1 MIQAL
6 DIITRAGFHMSEHD
20 SQGRIPAK
28 THNVSCNDCS
38 LNPIC
43 LPVAVKAQELDELD
57 SIIKRGRPLRKGE
70 HLFRASDPF
79 KSIYAVRSGT
89 VKTYSVTE
97 DGEEQVTGF
106 YLPGEIL
113 GIDGIG
119 SNVHTNSAK
128 SLETAAV
135 CEIPF
140 DQMEKI
146 ASTIP
151 SLQHHFFKLMSR
163 EIQADQQLIML
174 LSKKS
179 AEERI
184 GSLLLSISARHAKR
198 GLSATSFRLPMS
210 RNDIG
215 NFLGLAVETVS
226 RVFTRLQK
234 QGIIAVEGKEVE
246 ILNNEGLCHLANGVS
261 ENDKQLA

>member
-1 MIQAL
+1 
-6 DIITRAGFHMSEHD
+6 MSANE
-20 SQGRIPAK
+20 SRIPSRAA
-28 THNVSCNDCS
+28 NVSCNDCS

-43 LPVAVKAQELDELD
+43 LPVAVKSQELDSLD
-57 SIIKRGRPLRKGE
+57 RIIKRSKPLKKGE
-70 HLFRASDPF
+70 HLFRASDDF
-79 KSIYAVRSGT
+79 RSIYAVRSGT
-89 VKTYSVTE
+89 IKTYSVTE

-119 SNVHTNSAK
+119 TNAHSNSAK
-128 SLETAAV
+128 ALEAAAV

-140 DQMEKI
+140 DKLEEL
-146 ASTIP
+146 STSIP
-151 SLQHHFFKLMSR
+151 SLQHHFFKLMSQ

-184 GSLLLSISARHAKR
+184 ASLLMSISARHQRR
-198 GLSATSFRLPMS
+198 GLSPVSFRLPMS

-234 QGIIAVEGKEVE
+234 QGVIAVEGKEIE
-246 ILNNEGLCHLANGVS
+246 ICDPKELCHLSNGMAP
-261 ENDKQLA
+261 QRAQFA

>member
-1 MIQAL
+1 MSL
-6 DIITRAGFHMSEHD
+6 EPDCKNRVPTR
-20 SQGRIPAK
+20 
-28 THNVSCNDCS
+28 TLNVSCTDCS

-43 LPVAVKAQELDELD
+43 LPVAVKEKELDELD
-57 SIIKRGRPLRKGE
+57 SIIKRSRPMKKGE

-79 KSIYAVRSGT
+79 ASIFAVRSGT
-89 VKTYSVTE
+89 IKTYSVTE

-106 YLPGEIL
+106 YLPGEVL
-113 GIDGIG
+113 GIDGI
-119 SNVHTNSAK
+119 STNFHSNSAK
-128 SLETAAV
+128 ALETAAV

-140 DQMEKI
+140 DKLEFLSAKI
-146 ASTIP
+146 PT
-151 SLQHHFFKLMSR
+151 LQRHFFQLMSR

-184 GSLLLSISARHAKR
+184 AALLLSISSRHGKR
-198 GLSATSFRLPMS
+198 GLSPSRFRLPMS

-234 QGIIAVEGKEVE
+234 QEIIFVDGKEVE
-246 ILNNEGLCHLANGVS
+246 ILNMHELCHMSNGMDD
-261 ENDKQLA
+261 ENLKTA

>member
-1 MIQAL
+1 
-6 DIITRAGFHMSEHD
+6 MSDTD
-20 SQGRIPAK
+20 SRIPSRAA
-28 THNVSCNDCS
+28 NVSCNDCS

-43 LPVAVKAQELDELD
+43 LPVAVKSQELDSLD
-57 SIIKRGRPLRKGE
+57 KIIKRSKPLKKGE
-70 HLFRASDPF
+70 HLFRASDDF
-79 KSIYAVRSGT
+79 RSIYAVRSGT
-89 VKTYSVTE
+89 IKTYSVTE

-119 SNVHTNSAK
+119 TNAHSNSAK
-128 SLETAAV
+128 ALEAAAV

-140 DQMEKI
+140 DKLEELSS
-146 ASTIP
+146 AIP
-151 SLQHHFFKLMSR
+151 SLQHHFFKLMSQ

-184 GSLLLSISARHAKR
+184 ASLLMSISARHQKR
-198 GLSATSFRLPMS
+198 GLSPVSFRLPMS

-234 QGIIAVEGKEVE
+234 QGVISVEGKEIE
-246 ILNNEGLCHLANGVS
+246 ISDHKQLCHLSNGMTS
-261 ENDKQLA
+261 EEAQSA

>member
-1 MIQAL
+1 MSNASDQSNRVPA
-6 DIITRAGFHMSEHD
+6 RA
-20 SQGRIPAK
+20 I
-28 THNVSCNDCS
+28 NVSCSDCS

-43 LPVAVKAQELDELD
+43 LPVAVNAKELDELD
-57 SIIKRGRPLRKGE
+57 EIIKRSRPLKKGE

-79 KSIYAVRSGT
+79 SSIFAVRSGT
-89 VKTYSVTE
+89 IKTYSVSE

-106 YLPGEIL
+106 YLPGEVL
-113 GIDGIG
+113 GVDGI
-119 SNVHTNSAK
+119 STNQHSNSAK
-128 SLETAAV
+128 ALETAAV

-140 DQMEKI
+140 DKLEVLSAK
-146 ASTIP
+146 IP
-151 SLQHHFFKLMSR
+151 SLQRHFFQLMSR

-184 GSLLLSISARHAKR
+184 ASLLLSISTRHAKR
-198 GLSATSFRLPMS
+198 GLSASGFRLPMS

-234 QGIIAVEGKEVE
+234 QGIILVDGKEIEVLQMRE
-246 ILNNEGLCHLANGVS
+246 LCHMANAIEDNAAS
-261 ENDKQLA
+261 A

>member
-1 MIQAL
+1 MT
-6 DIITRAGFHMSEHD
+6 DTD
-20 SQGRIPAK
+20 SLQRIPARQS
-28 THNVSCNDCS
+28 NVSCGDCS
-38 LNPIC
+38 LSPIC
-43 LPVAVKAQELDELD
+43 LPVAVKEKDIDRLDD
-57 SIIKRGRPLRKGE
+57 MIRRSKPLKKGE

-79 KSIYAVRSGT
+79 RSIYAVRSGT
-89 VKTYSVTE
+89 IKTYSVTE
-97 DGEEQVTGF
+97 EGEEQVTGF

-119 SNVHTNSAK
+119 TNTHTNSAK
-128 SLETAAV
+128 ALETAAI

-140 DQMEKI
+140 DQLETM
-146 ASTIP
+146 AAAIP
-151 SLQHHFFKLMSR
+151 TLQHHFFKVMSQ

-179 AEERI
+179 ADERI
-184 GSLLLSISARHAKR
+184 GALLLSLSLRHSKR
-198 GLSATSFRLPMS
+198 GLSAAQFRLPMS

-234 QGIIAVEGKEVE
+234 QAVVAVEGKDIH
-246 ILNNEGLCHLANGVS
+246 ILSMDKLCAIANG
-261 ENDKQLA
+261 LADQSAKTA

>member
-1 MIQAL
+1 MSL
-6 DIITRAGFHMSEHD
+6 EPDCKNRVPTR
-20 SQGRIPAK
+20 
-28 THNVSCNDCS
+28 TLNVSCTDCS

-43 LPVAVKAQELDELD
+43 LPVAVKEKELDELD
-57 SIIKRGRPLRKGE
+57 GIIKRSRPMKKGE

-79 KSIYAVRSGT
+79 ASIYAVRSGT
-89 VKTYSVTE
+89 IKTYSVTE

-106 YLPGEIL
+106 YLPGEVL
-113 GIDGIG
+113 GIDGI
-119 SNVHTNSAK
+119 STNVHSNSAK
-128 SLETAAV
+128 ALETAAV

-140 DQMEKI
+140 DKLELLSAKI
-146 ASTIP
+146 PT
-151 SLQHHFFKLMSR
+151 LQRHFFQLMSR

-184 GSLLLSISARHAKR
+184 AALLLSISSRHGKR
-198 GLSATSFRLPMS
+198 GLSPSRFRLPMS

-234 QGIIAVEGKEVE
+234 QEIILVDGKEVE
-246 ILNNEGLCHLANGVS
+246 ILNMHELCHMSNGMDD
-261 ENDKQLA
+261 ENLKTA

>member
-1 MIQAL
+1 MSS
-6 DIITRAGFHMSEHD
+6 DTECKNRVPTR
-20 SQGRIPAK
+20 
-28 THNVSCNDCS
+28 TLNVSCTDCS

-43 LPVAVKAQELDELD
+43 LPVAVKEKELDELD
-57 SIIKRGRPLRKGE
+57 SIIKRSRPMKKGE

-79 KSIYAVRSGT
+79 ASIYAVRSGT
-89 VKTYSVTE
+89 IKTYSVTE

-106 YLPGEIL
+106 YLPGEVL
-113 GIDGIG
+113 GIDGI
-119 SNVHTNSAK
+119 STNFHSNSAK
-128 SLETAAV
+128 ALETAAV

-140 DQMEKI
+140 EKLELLS
-146 ASTIP
+146 AKIP
-151 SLQHHFFKLMSR
+151 TLQRHFFQLMSR

-184 GSLLLSISARHAKR
+184 ASLLLSISTRHAKR
-198 GLSATSFRLPMS
+198 GLSANRFRLPMS

-234 QGIIAVEGKEVE
+234 QDVIYVDGKEVE
-246 ILNNEGLCHLANGVS
+246 ILNMQSLCHMSNGM
-261 ENDKQLA
+261 DDDDLKTA

>member
-1 MIQAL
+1 MSL
-6 DIITRAGFHMSEHD
+6 DHDTKQRVPTRS
-20 SQGRIPAK
+20 I
-28 THNVSCNDCS
+28 NVSCTDCS

-43 LPVAVKAQELDELD
+43 LPVAVDNKQLDELD
-57 SIIKRGRPLRKGE
+57 RIIKRSKPMKKGE

-79 KSIYAVRSGT
+79 ASIYAVRSGT
-89 VKTYSVTE
+89 IKTYSVTE

-106 YLPGEIL
+106 YLPGEVL
-113 GIDGIG
+113 GIDGINT
-119 SNVHTNSAK
+119 NVHSNSAK
-128 SLETAAV
+128 ALETAAV

-140 DQMEKI
+140 DKLEVLSAQ
-146 ASTIP
+146 IP
-151 SLQHHFFKLMSR
+151 SLQRHFFQLMSR

-184 GSLLLSISARHAKR
+184 ASLLLSISARHTKR
-198 GLSATSFRLPMS
+198 GLSASGFRLPMS

-234 QGIIAVEGKEVE
+234 QGVIHVDGKEVE
-246 ILNNEGLCHLANGVS
+246 VLDMQGLCHMSNGM
-261 ENDKQLA
+261 ENKARTA

>member
-1 MIQAL
+1 MSSETDCKSRL
-6 DIITRAGFHMSEHD
+6 TTRN
-20 SQGRIPAK
+20 I
-28 THNVSCNDCS
+28 NVSCTDCS

-43 LPVAVKAQELDELD
+43 LPMAVRDQDLDELD
-57 SIIKRGRPLRKGE
+57 SIIKRSRPLKKGE

-79 KSIYAVRSGT
+79 TSIYAVRSGT
-89 VKTYSVTE
+89 IKTYSVTE

-106 YLPGEIL
+106 YLPGEVL
-113 GIDGIG
+113 GIDGISTNFH
-119 SNVHTNSAK
+119 SNSGKA
-128 SLETAAV
+128 LETAAV

-140 DQMEKI
+140 EKLEVLS
-146 ASTIP
+146 AKMPT
-151 SLQHHFFKLMSR
+151 LQRHFFQLMSR

-184 GSLLLSISARHAKR
+184 ASLLISISSRHAKR
-198 GLSATSFRLPMS
+198 GLSPNRFRLPMS

-234 QGIIAVEGKEVE
+234 QDVIYVDGKEVE
-246 ILNNEGLCHLANGVS
+246 ILVMDALHQMSNGMDNPGV
-261 ENDKQLA
+261 KIA

>member
-1 MIQAL
+1 MS
-6 DIITRAGFHMSEHD
+6 DIDR
-20 SQGRIPAK
+20 RIPSRGA
-28 THNVSCNDCS
+28 NVSCNDCS

-43 LPVAVKAQELDELD
+43 LPVAVKSQELDSLD
-57 SIIKRGRPLRKGE
+57 KIIKRSKPLKKGE
-70 HLFRASDPF
+70 HLFRASDDF
-79 KSIYAVRSGT
+79 RSIYAVRSGT
-89 VKTYSVTE
+89 IKTYSVTE

-119 SNVHTNSAK
+119 TNAHSNSAK
-128 SLETAAV
+128 ALEAAAV

-140 DQMEKI
+140 DKLEEL
-146 ASTIP
+146 STAIP
-151 SLQHHFFKLMSR
+151 SLQHHFFKLMSQ

-184 GSLLLSISARHAKR
+184 ASLLMSISARHQKR
-198 GLSATSFRLPMS
+198 GLSPTSFRLPMS

-234 QGIIAVEGKEVE
+234 QSVIAVEGKE
-246 ILNNEGLCHLANGVS
+246 IDICNHQQLCHISNGMTPEAAQS
-261 ENDKQLA
+261 A

>member
-1 MIQAL
+1 
-6 DIITRAGFHMSEHD
+6 MSDNER
-20 SQGRIPAK
+20 RIPSRAS
-28 THNVSCNDCS
+28 NVSCNDCS
-38 LNPIC
+38 LNPSC
-43 LPVAVKAQELDELD
+43 LPVAVKSQELDSLD
-57 SIIKRGRPLRKGE
+57 RIIKRSKPLKKGG
-70 HLFRASDPF
+70 HLFRASDDF
-79 KSIYAVRSGT
+79 RSIFAVRSGT
-89 VKTYSVTE
+89 IKTYSVTE

-119 SNVHTNSAK
+119 TNVHSNSAK
-128 SLETAAV
+128 ALEASAV

-140 DQMEKI
+140 DKLEELSV
-146 ASTIP
+146 AIP
-151 SLQHHFFKLMSR
+151 SLQHHFFKLMSQ

-184 GSLLLSISARHAKR
+184 AALLMSISARHQKR
-198 GLSATSFRLPMS
+198 GLSPVSFRLPMS

-234 QGIIAVEGKEVE
+234 QGVIAVEGKEIE
-246 ILNNEGLCHLANGVS
+246 ICDHKQLCHLSNGVS
-261 ENDKQLA
+261 PEQAQSA

>member
-1 MIQAL
+1 MSSEQ
-6 DIITRAGFHMSEHD
+6 DCKNRVPTRN
-20 SQGRIPAK
+20 I
-28 THNVSCNDCS
+28 NVSCTDCS

-43 LPVAVKAQELDELD
+43 LPVAVNETQLEELDK
-57 SIIKRGRPLRKGE
+57 IIKRSKPLKKGE

-79 KSIYAVRSGT
+79 ASIYAVRSGT
-89 VKTYSVTE
+89 IKTYSVTE

-113 GIDGIG
+113 GVDGI
-119 SNVHTNSAK
+119 STNIHSNSAK
-128 SLETAAV
+128 ALETAAV

-140 DQMEKI
+140 EKLEFL
-146 ASTIP
+146 SSQIP
-151 SLQHHFFKLMSR
+151 TLQRHFFQLMSK

-184 GSLLLSISARHAKR
+184 ASLLLSISTRHTKR
-198 GLSATSFRLPMS
+198 GLSASGFRLPMS

-234 QGIIAVEGKEVE
+234 QGVIFVDGKEVE
-246 ILNNEGLCHLANGVS
+246 VLDMRGLCHMANS
-261 ENDKQLA
+261 ADSDAKSA